1 MAPLPRS
8 VIADGNAKVSW
19 VPAIADPAHP
29 TLVELN
35 ATSAIELSC
44 YLTGFTPGTDEATI
58 TDDRLCAPQ
67 VFQRPGS
74 HTDTLSWV
82 YVYQPQAKGAT
93 PTVTDNKAQDSLV
106 NHATGYIVFR
116 WGKDSSVAYAA
127 GDVVDVYPAEAGVQR
142 KQTPERN
149 ATLKIEQTMYITDVV
164 QRDVLVVA
172 GA

>member
-19 VPAIADPAHP
+19 VPAIADPAAP
-29 TLVELN
+29 TLAELN
-35 ATSAIELSC
+35 AASAVELSC
-44 YLTGFTPGTDEATI
+44 YLTGFTPGTDESTI

-74 HTDTLSWV
+74 HTDSMSWT
-82 YVYQPQAKGAT
+82 YVYQPQAKGTT
-93 PTVTDNKAQDSLV
+93 PAVTDNEAQDTLV
-106 NHATGYIVFR
+106 NHAAGYIVFR
-116 WGKDSSVAYAA
+116 WGKDAMTAFAS

-142 KQTPERN
+142 KQAPERN
-149 ATLKIEQTMYITDVV
+149 ATLKIEQTMYVTGPV